1 MKVIKYNQLEKRS
14 TVKVDYERKLSDIFR
29 QAMQGVRVELLTGV
43 PPNDRIVI
51 IGEIVIVVGWIT
63 LNAKLNSPNGTMKD
77 NHAIID
83 ALTVQW
89 GEKLF
94 HPPIKNYALK

>member
-1 MKVIKYNQLEKRS
+1 MFNKFIATIIKI
-14 TVKVDYERKLSDIFR
+14 VK
-29 QAMQGVRVELLTGV
+29 VELLTGI
-43 PPNDRIVI
+43 PLKDRIVI
-51 IGEIVIVVGWIT
+51 IGEIVIVVSWIT

-89 GEKLF
+89 VEKLF
-94 HPPIKNYALK
+94 HPPINNYALK